1 MKSRDI
7 QRSVRS
13 QRIERAEG
21 DAPSIGRVPRVPGT
35 GLPKGIRRK
44 HRRGEGPRGNR
55 ERINRKR
62 VLIAWSALFMTI
74 AIGVLCFALW
84 MRVRSG
90 NHMSETSGGKK
101 GATAIE
107 ERVVSEFIS
116 PSENEALV
124 LVKNAMT
131 VRDTEKV
138 EDLFRCGTT
147 KPEDVVGFLR
157 KMENLDGA
165 ISDYEWLSSMD
176 ANGMLLDG
184 VQVHFK
190 TLKKEFRS
198 RLAFLTPDDK
208 GHWKVDFDAFA
219 RTVNP
224 QWSEIIRNKPVKA
237 VVRVM
242 VAPDSYYNGDYKD
255 EEKWICYGM
264 ASPDHETILM
274 GYCSK
279 DSQQA
284 KAMERIM
291 SAGEDLLGIGRRLG
305 RATLEISR
313 PDGGDERQFMIIRV
327 LAQDWVVSD
336 KPYDTR
342 ER

>member
-13 QRIERAEG
+13 QRIERAAG

-35 GLPKGIRRK
+35 GMPKGVRRK
-44 HRRGEGPRGNR
+44 HRRGQGERGNR

-62 VLIAWSALFMTI
+62 VVIAWSALFMTI
-74 AIGVLCFALW
+74 AIGVLCVALW
-84 MRVRSG
+84 MRIRSG
-90 NHMSETSGGKK
+90 NRMSETSGGKK
-101 GATAIE
+101 GSTMIE
-107 ERVVSEFIS
+107 ERVVSEFKS

-131 VRDTEKV
+131 VRDPGDV

-190 TLKKEFRS
+190 TLKGMRS
-198 RLAFLTPDDK
+198 RLVFLTPDER
-208 GHWKVDFDAFA
+208 GRWKVDFAAFA
-219 RTVNP
+219 RTVIP
-224 QWSEIIRNKPVKA
+224 QWSEILENKAVQA

-242 VAPDSYYNGDYKD
+242 VAPDSYYNGDFKD
-255 EEKWICYGM
+255 EEKWTCYGM
-264 ASPDHETILM
+264 ASPDHETILL
-274 GYCSK
+274 GYCRK

-291 SAGEDLLGIGRRLG
+291 AAEDILGNGRRLG
-305 RATLEISR
+305 RATLEIRR
-313 PDGGDERQFMIIRV
+313 PESGNERQFEITRV
-327 LAQDWVVSD
+327 LAQDWVVTD
-336 KPYDTR
+336 KPYDAR